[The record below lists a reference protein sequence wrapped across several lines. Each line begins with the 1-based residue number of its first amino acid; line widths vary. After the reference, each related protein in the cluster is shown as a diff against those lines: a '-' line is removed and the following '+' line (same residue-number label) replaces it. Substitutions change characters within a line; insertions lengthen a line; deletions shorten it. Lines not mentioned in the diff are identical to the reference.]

1 MTATAT
7 VDMQI
12 ASDAGDLP
20 DEEQLHRWIV
30 SALQAVKVND
40 AGDFEISVR
49 VVNEDESRDLN
60 SRYRQQDKA
69 TNVLSFQFDGL
80 DGLPEEAIQSLGDLV
95 ICAPVVAREASQQNK
110 AVLDHWAHMVIHGTL
125 HLLGYNHEDDA
136 QAAIM
141 EALEINILRKFGIE
155 NPYRET

>member
-30 SALQAVKVND
+30 SALQAANAND
-40 AGDFEISVR
+40 AGDFEMSVR

-80 DGLPEEAIQSLGDLV
+80 DGLPEDTIRPLGDLV

-110 AVLDHWAHMVIHGTL
+110 AILDHWAHMVIHGTL
-125 HLLGYNHEDDA
+125 HLLGYDHNDDA
-136 QAAIM
+136 EAAIM
-141 EALEINILRKFGIE
+141 ETLETNIMREFGIE

>member
-12 ASDAGDLP
+12 AGAAGDLP
-20 DEEQLHRWIV
+20 NEEQLHRWIV
-30 SALQAVKVND
+30 TAVRAANEND

-60 SRYRQQDKA
+60 SRYRQKDKA
-69 TNVLSFQFDGL
+69 TNVLSFQFDDL
-80 DGLPEEAIQSLGDLV
+80 DGLPEETVRPLGDLV

-136 QAAIM
+136 QATIM
-141 EALEINILRKFGIE
+141 ETLETNILREFGIE

>member
-12 ASDAGDLP
+12 ASDVGDLP
-20 DEEQLHRWIV
+20 DEGQLNRWIV
-30 SALQAVKVND
+30 SALQAANAND
-40 AGDFEISVR
+40 AGDFEMSVR

-80 DGLPEEAIQSLGDLV
+80 DGLPEDTIRPLGDLV

-110 AVLDHWAHMVIHGTL
+110 AILDHWAHMVIHGTL
-125 HLLGYNHEDDA
+125 HLLGYDHNDDA
-136 QAAIM
+136 GAAIM
-141 EALEINILRKFGIE
+141 ETLETNILREFGIE

>member
-1 MTATAT
+1 
-7 VDMQI
+7 MQI

-20 DEEQLHRWIV
+20 DEEHLHRWIV
-30 SALQAVKVND
+30 SALQGADAND
-40 AGDFEISVR
+40 AGDFEVSVR

-69 TNVLSFQFDGL
+69 TNVLSFQYDGL
-80 DGLPEEAIQSLGDLV
+80 DGLPEEAIRPLGDLV

-110 AVLDHWAHMVIHGTL
+110 AILDHWAHMVIHGTL
-125 HLLGYNHEDDA
+125 HLLGYDHDDDA
-136 QAAIM
+136 QAATM
-141 EALEINILRKFGIE
+141 ETLETNILREFGIE